1 MTWMT
6 QMRKGLAELSVLAL
20 LEREEAYGYQIV
32 ERLREVAGLELT
44 ESTVYPLLARLASG
58 KVLSV
63 RTVESAN
70 GPARR
75 YYRLTELGRKRYQ
88 SLVGQWKTIRNSVS
102 FLVEGNES

>member
-20 LEREEAYGYQIV
+20 LDREEAYGYQIV
-32 ERLREVAGLELT
+32 ERLQNVPGLELT

-58 KVLSV
+58 KLLSV
-63 RTVESAN
+63 RTVESAS
-70 GPARR
+70 GPSRR

-88 SLVGQWKTIRNSVS
+88 SLVGQWKTIHSSVN
-102 FLVEGNES
+102 LMIEGGAL